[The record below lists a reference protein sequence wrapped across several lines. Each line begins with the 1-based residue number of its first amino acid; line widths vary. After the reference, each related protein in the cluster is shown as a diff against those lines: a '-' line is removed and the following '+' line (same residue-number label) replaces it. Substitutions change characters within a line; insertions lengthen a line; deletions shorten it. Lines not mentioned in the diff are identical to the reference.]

1 MSGGG
6 RRDTSVH
13 ALTLSAL
20 RARTPIWSGASRMV
34 TSTSVSVTFDA
45 ALTQS
50 ALPVLVRTS
59 YASAPLTE
67 FQLTV
72 ITLTS
77 TVTVIPVGA
86 GSVGV
91 AATYHGGPEGLP
103 APPAFT
109 ARSLKRYSVPL
120 ASPSTAA
127 VVTLPGTAA
136 HWPQATPAQRTL
148 YS

>member
-1 MSGGG
+1 MVESEG
-6 RRDTSVH
+6 SSH
-13 ALTLSAL
+13 
-20 RARTPIWSGASRMV
+20 ARTTLPSPAVAVRPVGRPGGAG
-34 TSTSVSVTFDA
+34 T
-45 ALTQS
+45 
-50 ALPVLVRTS
+50 
-59 YASAPLTE
+59 
-67 FQLTV
+67 
-72 ITLTS
+72 
-77 TVTVIPVGA
+77 VGA